1 MMRQSPTAI
10 LILIVLLLFA
20 APAGAFAKEGERGFA
35 LNLGFSDP
43 KSANS
48 YRSDQ
53 ALNFSYEY
61 EKTGYA
67 SYRGTAGFMS
77 LQGREQVSPE
87 IGTRST
93 DALYL
98 TGNIVFTPRF
108 AIVHPLF
115 IAGVGVY
122 SFRTTDNVDSRHD
135 VALVSISGRGL
146 DIQLL
151 RHFALRIQVLLP
163 YTTGKIGHTI
173 QTLTIGGHFMF

>member
-1 MMRQSPTAI
+1 MRQSPTAI
-10 LILIVLLLFA
+10 SIILIAIFLVA
-20 APAGAFAKEGERGFA
+20 APSAVFGKDGGSGIA
-35 LNLGFSDP
+35 LNFGFSDP
-43 KSANS
+43 KADNS
-48 YRSDQ
+48 YGSDQ

-77 LQGREQVSPE
+77 LKGREEITPA
-87 IGTRST
+87 IGTRSS

-98 TGNIVFTPRF
+98 TGSIVFTPRF

-115 IAGVGVY
+115 IAGVGIY

-135 VALVSISGRGL
+135 MALGANFGAGL

-151 RHFALRIQVLLP
+151 RHFALRSEYLLH
-163 YTTGKIGHTI
+163 YTTGKITNPI
-173 QTLTIGGHFMF
+173 QTLTIGGHFLF

>member
-1 MMRQSPTAI
+1 MRCGASRCGGAMMRQSPTAI

-20 APAGAFAKEGERGFA
+20 APAGAFAKEG
-35 LNLGFSDP
+35 
-43 KSANS
+43 
-48 YRSDQ
+48 
-53 ALNFSYEY
+53 
-61 EKTGYA
+61 
-67 SYRGTAGFMS
+67 
-77 LQGREQVSPE
+77 EQVSPE

-135 VALVSISGRGL
+135 VALGVNFGAGL

-151 RHFALRIQVLLP
+151 RHFALRSEYLLH
-163 YTTGKIGHTI
+163 YTTGRIANPI